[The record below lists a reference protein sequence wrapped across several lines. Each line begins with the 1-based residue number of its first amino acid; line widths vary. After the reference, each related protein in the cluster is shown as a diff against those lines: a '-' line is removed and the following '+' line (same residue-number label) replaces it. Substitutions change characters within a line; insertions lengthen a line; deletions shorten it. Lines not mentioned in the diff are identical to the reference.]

1 MTDRYLPASEDTH
14 TFTRLARFTAQTLQ
28 DKHMTKSPQC
38 SVRVCGKEMPGLF
51 MQGFYTHSV
60 TFYSSWSLITFN
72 TLKEGGKKKHSSLGF
87 KNTKS

>member
-1 MTDRYLPASEDTH
+1 
-14 TFTRLARFTAQTLQ
+14 
-28 DKHMTKSPQC
+28 MTKSPQC

-72 TLKEGGKKKHSSLGF
+72 TLKEGEKKKNTAHWDSKTPNREQEHF
-87 KNTKS
+87 KKKQKKKPCFNLKINK